1 MKKINTSFI
10 KTGEKYTSIL
20 VKLRR
25 DCITYIKGMIA
36 EHGKITLGDEDDDC
50 VAITY
55 DGGSHPEY
63 AGNPYSLV
71 QSVYVK
77 NDELYFEIEETDEYE
92 EDRVLT
98 SDLYSVADA
107 IYYKF
112 NKSSE

>member
-10 KTGEKYTSIL
+10 KTGEKFTSIL
-20 VKLRR
+20 GKLRR
-25 DCITYIKGMIA
+25 ECGTYIRDMIT
-36 EHGKITLGDEDDDC
+36 EHGKITFDDDDDC

-77 NDELYFEIEETDEYE
+77 NDTLYFEIEETDEYE

-98 SDLYSVADA
+98 SDLYNVADT